1 VELPRTSPGTKKQA
15 VVPSSQLTEI
25 RGAKQEL
32 SLLAVDDEPHTLEL
46 YQAMLNAM
54 GHSVRTAENGYAAL
68 RILEQFPLPDL
79 VLMDVQMPILSGTDT
94 LRIIRERYPD
104 VKVVAQ
110 SAHALV
116 GDRERFMQEGYDE
129 YLPKPFTAE
138 QMEKVISNLL
148 GS

>member
-1 VELPRTSPGTKKQA
+1 
-15 VVPSSQLTEI
+15 
-25 RGAKQEL
+25 
-32 SLLAVDDEPHTLEL
+32 
-46 YQAMLNAM
+46 
-54 GHSVRTAENGYAAL
+54 
-68 RILEQFPLPDL
+68 
-79 VLMDVQMPILSGTDT
+79 MDVQMPVLSGTDT

-129 YLPKPFTAE
+129 YLPKPFTTE

-148 GS
+148 RS